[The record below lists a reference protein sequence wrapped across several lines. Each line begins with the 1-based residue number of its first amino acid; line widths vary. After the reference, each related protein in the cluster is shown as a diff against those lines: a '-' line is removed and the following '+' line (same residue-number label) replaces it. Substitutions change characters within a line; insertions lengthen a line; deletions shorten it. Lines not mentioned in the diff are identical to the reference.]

1 MESYGWSFK
10 LSEEEWGWKG
20 ENDILLPI
28 TTDMEIAPE
37 SLLKV
42 LKF

>member
-1 MESYGWSFK
+1 MDGSFN
-10 LSEEEWGWKG
+10 LSEEEWGWKC

-28 TTDMEIAPE
+28 MTDMGIVPE

-42 LKF
+42 VRFQI

>member
-1 MESYGWSFK
+1 MGGSFK
-10 LSEEEWGWKG
+10 LPEDEWAWKC

-28 TTDMEIAPE
+28 MIDMEIAPE

-42 LKF
+42 VRF

>member
-1 MESYGWSFK
+1 MGGSFK
-10 LSEEEWGWKG
+10 LFEEEWGWKR

-28 TTDMEIAPE
+28 MTDMEIAPE

-42 LKF
+42 VRF

>member
-1 MESYGWSFK
+1 MDGSFK
-10 LSEEEWGWKG
+10 LSEEEWKRKR

-28 TTDMEIAPE
+28 MTDVEIAPE

-42 LKF
+42 VRF

>member
-1 MESYGWSFK
+1 MGGSFK
-10 LSEEEWGWKG
+10 LSEEEWGWKR

-28 TTDMEIAPE
+28 MTDMEIAPE

-42 LKF
+42 VRF

>member
-1 MESYGWSFK
+1 MGGSFK
-10 LSEEEWGWKG
+10 LSEDEWGWTR

-28 TTDMEIAPE
+28 MTDMEIASE

-42 LKF
+42 VRF

>member
-1 MESYGWSFK
+1 MSGSFK
-10 LSEEEWGWKG
+10 LSEEKWGWKR

-28 TTDMEIAPE
+28 MTDMEIAPE

-42 LKF
+42 VRF

>member
-1 MESYGWSFK
+1 MDGSFK
-10 LSEEEWGWKG
+10 LSKEEWGLKR

-28 TTDMEIAPE
+28 MTDMEIPPE

-42 LKF
+42 VRFKF

>member
-1 MESYGWSFK
+1 MDESFK
-10 LSEEEWGWKG
+10 LLEKEWGWKR

-28 TTDMEIAPE
+28 MTDMEIAPE

-42 LKF
+42 VRF

>member
-1 MESYGWSFK
+1 MDGSSK
-10 LSEEEWGWKG
+10 LSKEECGWKR

-28 TTDMEIAPE
+28 MTDMEIAPE

-42 LKF
+42 VRF